1 MRWTGANTKTIPLN
15 QTKRVSTGVVGLD
28 DILGGGLTADRL
40 YLLEGSPGSGKTTMA
55 LHFLREG
62 AARGEKVLYI
72 TLSETAE
79 ELNAV
84 ATSHGWTLDGI
95 NIFELI
101 SEAALKPDSEQS
113 ILHPAD
119 VELGEMTR
127 RVMDEIAAQEPARL
141 VFDSLSELR
150 LLAQNA
156 LRYRRQI
163 LTLKHF
169 LSQRRCTVLLL
180 DDCTSGQDNLQVHS
194 IAHGVISMEQM
205 LREYGTV
212 RRRLRVVKMR
222 GVKFRDGYHD
232 FILETGGVRVF
243 PRLIAAEYG
252 ADSADGFRQTGSP
265 ELDQLLGGGLAV
277 GSNILMAGPSGVGKT
292 TTAVRCVLSALE
304 RGERCAYFV
313 FDESLNT
320 LLLRSES
327 LGMDLRP
334 HMKSGHLNIEQVD
347 AAELSPGEFTS
358 HVRQCV
364 KEGGASMV
372 VIDGLNAYLQA
383 MPHERLLILQMH
395 ELLAFLNQ
403 QGIITIV
410 LLAHHGVVGETRA
423 EIDISYL
430 SDTLL
435 LFRYFEAK
443 GEVLSAVSVLKSR
456 TSAHERSIRE
466 FKLSSRGLVVG
477 QALSDFEGILT
488 GVPIYR
494 GNTPMLTSA
503 G

>member
-1 MRWTGANTKTIPLN
+1 MTPKGTGAKTIPIN
-15 QTKRVSTGVVGLD
+15 QAKRVPTGVSGLD
-28 DILGGGLTADRL
+28 DILGGGLTANRL
-40 YLLEGSPGSGKTTMA
+40 YLLEGSPGTGKTTLA

-62 AARGEKVLYI
+62 AARGENVLYI

-79 ELNAV
+79 ELHSV
-84 ATSHGWTLDGI
+84 AASHGWTLDGI

-101 SEAALKPDSEQS
+101 SEAALKPEGEQS

-119 VELGEMTR
+119 VELGETTR
-127 RVMDEIAAQEPARL
+127 RVMDEIDARAPARL

-163 LTLKHF
+163 LTLKYF

-180 DDCTSGQDNLQVHS
+180 DDCTSGGDNLQVHS
-194 IAHGVISMEQM
+194 IAHGVVSLELMK
-205 LREYGTV
+205 REYGTE
-212 RRRLRVVKMR
+212 RRRLRIAKMR
-222 GVKFRDGYHD
+222 GIKFRDGYHD
-232 FILETGGVRVF
+232 FVLETGGLRVF
-243 PRLIAAEYG
+243 PRLVAAG
-252 ADSADGFRQTGSP
+252 HKSDFNMTLKPTGSR
-265 ELDQLLGGGLAV
+265 ELDQMLGGGLAV
-277 GSNILMAGPSGVGKT
+277 GSNILMSGPSGVGKS

-304 RGERCAYFV
+304 RGEHCAYFA
-313 FDESLNT
+313 FDEGLTT
-320 LLLRSES
+320 LLLRCAS

-334 HMKSGHLNIEQVD
+334 YISSGQLKMEQVD
-347 AAELSPGEFTS
+347 PAELAPGEFVS
-358 HVRQCV
+358 HVRACV
-364 KEGGASMV
+364 REGGASTV
-372 VIDGLNAYLQA
+372 VIDGLNAYLQT
-383 MPHERLLILQMH
+383 MPHETFLILQMH
-395 ELLAFLNQ
+395 DLLSFLNQ

-430 SDTLL
+430 SDTLV

-443 GEVLSAVSVLKSR
+443 GEILSAVSVLKSR
-456 TSAHERSIRE
+456 TSAHERTIRE
-466 FKLSSRGLVVG
+466 FKLSEKGLTVG
-477 QALSDFEGILT
+477 QSLSDFEGILS

-494 GNTPMLTSA
+494 GSTPMLASP